1 MKYDSDEALER
12 ALFALDLEQ
21 PPADLRAS
29 ILASTVYR
37 APAIITLPEAAGL
50 FALLGM
56 VAWVC
61 TSILMGGMPLFS
73 HALTTIQVELDNF
86 FGNTETMAWLA
97 VGGAIAISLSLW
109 PNQPLVVRQRIA
121 RR

>member
-50 FALLGM
+50 FALLGV

-61 TSILMGGMPLFS
+61 TSILMGGMPLLS
-73 HALTTIQVELDNF
+73 HALTIIQVELDNF